1 MIRKFDRFSNEVA
14 KFLDCEPCVLDD
26 AAHRESIHWVRTRY
40 RENSFAVRHDYVLT
54 LSNDSKPS
62 VLERANGTR
71 V

>member
-40 RENSFAVRHDYVLT
+40 RENSFAVRHDYVLP
-54 LSNDSKPS
+54 SPRDSKPS
-62 VLERANGTR
+62 LLERANGAR